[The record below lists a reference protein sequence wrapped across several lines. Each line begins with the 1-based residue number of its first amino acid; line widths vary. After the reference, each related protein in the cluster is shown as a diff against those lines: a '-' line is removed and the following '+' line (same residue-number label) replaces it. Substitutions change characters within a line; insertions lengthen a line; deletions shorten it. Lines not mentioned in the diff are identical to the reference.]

1 MWFEIPQIL
10 SSSTDLKLLI
20 FQNCEIWEGKFLSAG
35 GILIKGKLNIGG
47 KLMKCSDFQASIFFH
62 HAYRKECMLV
72 TKLLKQVAKKFSC
85 KKVPLEAK
93 YGSTHLAFPNYV
105 L

>member
-1 MWFEIPQIL
+1 MWFEIPQRC

-20 FQNCEIWEGKFLSAG
+20 FQNCEICEEKSLSPG

-47 KLMKCSDFQASIFFH
+47 KLMKFSDLFQASIFTEMIVCWS
-62 HAYRKECMLV
+62 RNCS
-72 TKLLKQVAKKFSC
+72 KQVGKKFSC
-85 KKVPLEAK
+85 QKVPLEEK
-93 YGSTHLAFPNYV
+93 YVSTHLVLPNYV